1 MTFLEPLAGIT
12 AAALAM
18 PVLVLLYLLKLRRRP
33 VRISSTLLWISAVRD
48 LEVNAPFR
56 WIRPSWMFFLQALG
70 LAALCTALARP
81 VISDSAD
88 DTIQIAILI
97 DHSASM
103 NAIGGPEERSRL
115 DLAKARAAEL
125 VDQFTQDPATRC
137 SIIAFASQPTL
148 LSTPSGRRSVLDAAI
163 NAIVPTDQPA
173 DLDRALELAASVLT
187 QSGEV
192 DESAPS
198 SPPILILL
206 SDGTFPPPSRP
217 RQIAGQ
223 FRFEP
228 IPAESADRPQR
239 ANRGIV
245 TLSARRDEA
254 DPLRT
259 LLLVGL
265 LSTSSRG
272 EQIPVSIAVDGVI
285 QTTRL
290 VDMPPASDAGPARIS
305 ITLSVPLASA
315 ALLTAAIPP
324 GDALAADDSASLVM
338 PAPARLDV
346 LLVQPPAVAT
356 NADAP
361 SRSLV
366 PDWLLGDAIAEL
378 DISTLRREGPER
390 AEQLLASEPD
400 AYDLVIYDRV
410 TPRVLPG
417 VPSLHFGVPPA
428 SPGISV
434 EPVALTPARPML
446 AWERGHPALRDVGLD
461 AVLFS
466 PSARVTLD
474 QGATPRVIA
483 TGPGGPAI
491 IDVPADGPRGRSVRR
506 LYVVFAPADSNWP
519 VFPSFPIF
527 LSSSVEYL
535 TTRAEREIGISFKTS
550 EEARL
555 DVGTSPRQERTLR
568 TPDART
574 ILVRA
579 APDSGRIP
587 LGTLPRAGVYVIE
600 NAPQD
605 DPPAARLVA
614 INLLDPQ
621 ESSIAT
627 AAGVDVGDGTQVRGS
642 SGPVRRELWMYFAL
656 AAVILLTSE
665 WFLYAWRAR
674 L

>member
-33 VRISSTLLWISAVRD
+33 VRVSSTMLWVSAVRD

-56 WIRPSWMFFLQALG
+56 WIRPSWMLLLQALG
-70 LAALCTALARP
+70 LAALCAALARP
-81 VISDSAD
+81 VISGGAE
-88 DTIQIAILI
+88 DTIQIALLI

-103 NAIGGPEERSRL
+103 NAVDGPDELSRL
-115 DLAKARAAEL
+115 DRAKARAAEL
-125 VDQFTQDPATRC
+125 VDQFTRDAATRC
-137 SIIAFASQPTL
+137 SIIAFAGEPALLATPTA
-148 LSTPSGRRSVLDAAI
+148 SRGVLDAAI
-163 NAIVPTDQPA
+163 DAIAPTDQPG
-173 DLDRALELAASVLT
+173 DLDRALELAASVLS
-187 QSGEV
+187 QSGQV
-192 DESAPS
+192 DESEAS

-206 SDGTFPPPSRP
+206 SDGAFPPPARP
-217 RQIAGQ
+217 RQIPGQ

-228 IPAESADRPQR
+228 IPSQDPAELRQDNR
-239 ANRGIV
+239 AIV
-245 TLSARRDEA
+245 TLSARRDEV

-265 LSTSSRG
+265 QSTSPRG
-272 EQIPVSIAVDGVI
+272 EQIPVSIAIDGQI

-290 VDMPPASDAGPARIS
+290 VDMPPATDDGPARVS

-315 ALLTAAIPP
+315 ALLSAAIPP

-346 LLVQPPAVAT
+346 LLVQPPSTAT
-356 NADAP
+356 SADSAP
-361 SRSLV
+361 RSLV

-378 DISTLRREGPER
+378 DISTLRREGPQL
-390 AEQLLASEPD
+390 AEQLLASEPE

-417 VPSLHFGVPPA
+417 VPSLHFGIPP
-428 SPGISV
+428 STSSLSI
-434 EPVALTPARPML
+434 EPAPLTPARPML
-446 AWERGHPALRDVGLD
+446 AWERNHPALRDVGLD

-466 PSARVTLD
+466 PSARVTLE
-474 QGATPRVIA
+474 QGTRARAIA
-483 TGPGGPAI
+483 TGRDGPAI
-491 IDVPADGPRGRSVRR
+491 IDVPDDGSGGRGVRR
-506 LYVVFAPADSNWP
+506 LFVTFAPAHSNWP

-527 LSSSVEYL
+527 LASSVEYL
-535 TTRAEREIGISFKTS
+535 TARAERQIGVSFRTG

-555 DVGTSPRQERTLR
+555 EQGTSSRPERTLR
-568 TPDART
+568 TPDDRVMR
-574 ILVRA
+574 VRVPA
-579 APDSGRIP
+579 DSGPIP
-587 LGTLPRAGVYVIE
+587 LGILPRAGVYVVE
-600 NAPQD
+600 NAPPE

-614 INLLDPQ
+614 VNLLDAR

-627 AAGVDVGDGTQVRGS
+627 AASVDIGDGIQVRGS
-642 SGPVRRELWMYFAL
+642 SGPVRRELWMYFVL